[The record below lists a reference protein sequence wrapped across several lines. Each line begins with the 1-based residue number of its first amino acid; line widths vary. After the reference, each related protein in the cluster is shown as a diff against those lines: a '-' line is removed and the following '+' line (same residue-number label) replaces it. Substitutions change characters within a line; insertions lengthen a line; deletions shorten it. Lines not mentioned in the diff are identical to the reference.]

1 MNTSEHLEKAGA
13 WMKLKYRL
21 RMGRNGFT
29 KFRTGSTRLRI
40 AALTA
45 SFLVLCACAFG
56 QSAPSTA
63 DAKPATPAPL
73 PRDQHS
79 GLTVFVDPY
88 TEPART
94 KDKFGKANPHDVG
107 VLPVEVFLRNDSDQ
121 PMRVNLETVQLEVT
135 LRNGVRQEVDWLRP
149 EEVAKLI
156 AHPSGSANPQ
166 QKRLP
171 LPIDIGDKK
180 VEKLAAV
187 LRPLSLD
194 ADMIPPKATIH
205 GFLYFDVNHEFSIA
219 SRSSLYVPDVS
230 IAPSNE
236 PLVYF
241 EVPLRNSPAE

>member
-1 MNTSEHLEKAGA
+1 
-13 WMKLKYRL
+13 MKFKYRL
-21 RMGRNGFT
+21 PMRRNRPT
-29 KFRTGSTRLRI
+29 KLQSKSARLRI
-40 AALTA
+40 AFLTA
-45 SFLVLCACAFG
+45 SFLVLCACSFG
-56 QSAPSTA
+56 QSAPATA
-63 DAKPATPAPL
+63 DPKPGTPAPL
-73 PRDQHS
+73 SRDQHS
-79 GLTVFVDPY
+79 GLTVSVDPY

-94 KDKFGKANPHDVG
+94 KDKFGKANPYDVG

-187 LRPLSLD
+187 LRPFSLD

-205 GFLYFDVNHEFSIA
+205 GFLYFDVNHEFSIT

-241 EVPLRNSPAE
+241 EVPLRNAPAE